1 MCRFLFKFFVF
12 AGFSV
17 CSNGM
22 KGEIDISVAQAIR
35 KLDMDIHASTYLGEP
50 AEVDHGDE
58 CVVEAEI
65 VIPEEA
71 LVQSPNRSASNFNNR
86 SNSTTSICFLGL
98 KFNFLFVCFKVF
110 PGFLRFQVQTCSHFL
125 AKTKVD

>member
-35 KLDMDIHASTYLGEP
+35 KLDMDIRASTCLAEP
-50 AEVDHGDE
+50 AEIDHGDE
-58 CVVEAEI
+58 EYVVEAEI
-65 VIPEEA
+65 AIPEEA
-71 LVQSPNRSASNFNNR
+71 LVQSPTRSASNFNNLEV
-86 SNSTTSICFLGL
+86 I
-98 KFNFLFVCFKVF
+98 
-110 PGFLRFQVQTCSHFL
+110 
-125 AKTKVD
+125 